1 MTLLTSRNKLVSFRL
16 SAEEY
21 EALKNYCVARKVRSI
36 SELARE
42 SILQHVYADDSK
54 RNLVSTDLVT
64 LASSFEEIDVAL
76 KALSGR
82 ISRVLG
88 PSQDRT

>member
-1 MTLLTSRNKLVSFRL
+1 MPLLTSRNKLVNFRL
-16 SAEEY
+16 SEEEY

-42 SILQHVYADDSK
+42 SILQQVYADDSK
-54 RNLVSTDLVT
+54 RNLVSTGLVT

-76 KALSGR
+76 KALSAG
-82 ISRVLG
+82 
-88 PSQDRT
+88 